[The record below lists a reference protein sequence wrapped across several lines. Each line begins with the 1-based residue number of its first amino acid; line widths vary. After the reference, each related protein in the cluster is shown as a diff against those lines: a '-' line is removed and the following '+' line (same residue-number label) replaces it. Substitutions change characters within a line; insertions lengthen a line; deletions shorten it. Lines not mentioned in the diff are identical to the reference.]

1 MSVSVDKLN
10 QLARGG
16 IGSKQSF
23 IEYRRG
29 NLITAFSKY
38 ARPHFDIL
46 VSDTNVMFAP
56 VTGFQKA
63 VTAIWPE
70 LTTLSAAEKGSCALH
85 KADLNTTAKKDYYV
99 AMLVIHDLIGDPK
112 EKVRRKEI
120 NLFVAFRKAFT
131 TLIEFS
137 IATGRT
143 IGMPTIGNK
152 DIWSELELIVNEVCE
167 ALGYDKQIYVYRP
180 KAKRND
186 N

>member
-10 QLARGG
+10 QLANGG
-16 IGSKQSF
+16 LGSKQSF

-63 VTAIWPE
+63 VTKVWPE
-70 LTTLSAAEKGSCALH
+70 LASLSAEKGSCAFH
-85 KADLNTTAKKDYYV
+85 SANLNTNNKKDYYV
-99 AMLVIHDLIGDPK
+99 AMLVIHDLSGKDPK
-112 EKVRRKEI
+112 EKERRKGI
-120 NLFVAFRKAFT
+120 NLFVAFRSAFS

-167 ALGYDKQIYVYRP
+167 AKGYDKQIYVYRP
-180 KAKRND
+180 KAKRD
-186 N
+186 DS